1 MTLHFSHIGLTDA
14 LTFIGDPRSSVRR
27 ACGPRT
33 PPPGDLGWPLL
44 EPVRDPA
51 SAEVVGR
58 QLHLDLVTAQDADV
72 VMRMNYIRILPGDKV
87 KVELSPSGL
96 SRGRITYRFK

>member
-33 PPPGDLGWPLL
+33 SPPGDLGWPLL

-51 SAEVVGR
+51 SAEAGGR
-58 QLHLDLVTAQDADV
+58 QLHLDLVSGQDADV
-72 VMRMNYIRILPGDKV
+72 VHAHNYIRILRGDKV
-87 KVELSPSGL
+87 KVELSPYDL